1 MANLFSTLNAEVAE
15 LISVV
20 QQSVVAIRDERRQ
33 SIGAGTIWH
42 EEGLIVTNAHV
53 ARHGVVN
60 IVLGDG
66 SGLRAQV
73 IARDD
78 ERDLAALAV
87 DPDKD
92 RPLPTIQVAKG
103 GVPQPG
109 QWVFAV
115 GHPWGVHNAVTGGVV
130 IGRTPALP
138 DLPRFRNDWVV
149 ADLHLRPGNS
159 GGPLVN
165 TRGQLVGVNTMITG
179 PNVGIAVSVETVKD
193 FLQQTIGRAAVP
205 SAPVV

>member
-1 MANLFSTLNAEVAE
+1 MANLFSALNAEMADVV
-15 LISVV
+15 STV
-20 QQSVVAIRDERRQ
+20 QQSVVEIRDERRQ

-53 ARHGVVN
+53 ARHGAVN

-66 SGLRAQV
+66 RTLRAQV

-78 ERDLAALAV
+78 ERDLAAIAIAPEKGSL
-87 DPDKD
+87 
-92 RPLPTIQVAKG
+92 LPTIQVARG

-109 QWVFAV
+109 QWVFAI
-115 GHPWGVHNAVTGGVV
+115 GHPWGVHNAVTSGVV

-165 TRGQLVGVNTMITG
+165 SRGQLVGVNTMITG
-179 PNVGIAVSVETVKD
+179 PNVGIAVSVEAVKD
-193 FLQQTIGRAAVP
+193 FLQETVGRAAENIAQTV
-205 SAPVV
+205 